1 MKLPCLKL
9 MQNRQKLFSFFV
21 AIITFCDIVCALSPT
36 LTSSTAPTYRQLKRT
51 KSPSASPSI
60 RPSLPPSFSDPIL
73 QSFGLD
79 CSTGRVDL
87 YFDSLISAPSLNVPK
102 ALPSSHGYL
111 GIFLFRH
118 LHPIPVHPL
127 QQISSNNSRNANNT
141 LFSMTAP
148 FTKQSD
154 LLKQGNTSQLTLYLS
169 ADDFAKLALSLTLS
183 KNPPNSYVYLS
194 MDAGYHW
201 FR

>member
-1 MKLPCLKL
+1 MSNMFLA
-9 MQNRQKLFSFFV
+9 LF
-21 AIITFCDIVCALSPT
+21 AIVSITSCSIVNALSPT

-60 RPSLPPSFSDPIL
+60 RPSLPPSFSDPKL

-79 CSTGRVDL
+79 CSTGRLDL
-87 YFDSLISAPSLNVPK
+87 YFDSLISAPSLNIPK
-102 ALPSSHGYL
+102 SLPSFYGYI

-118 LHPIPVHPL
+118 LLPVPVHPK
-127 QQISSNNSRNANNT
+127 QQISSKNSSNSNNT

-154 LLKQGNTSQLTLYLS
+154 LLKQGNTTQLILYLS
-169 ADDFAKLALSLTLS
+169 ADDFANLALTLRLS
-183 KNPPNSYVYLS
+183 KSPPNSYVYLS
-194 MDAGYHW
+194 MDAGKYW
-201 FR
+201 I